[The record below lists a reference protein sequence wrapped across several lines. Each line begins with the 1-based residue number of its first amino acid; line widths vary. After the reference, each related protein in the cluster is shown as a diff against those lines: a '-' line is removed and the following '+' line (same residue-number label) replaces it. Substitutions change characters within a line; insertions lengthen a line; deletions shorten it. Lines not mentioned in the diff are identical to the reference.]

1 MKRLFFLVVALSL
14 LGVSFSS
21 VLPLS
26 AAPSAQ
32 TPVYTIF
39 DVTQLRPCMGDWSH
53 ATINPGDYL
62 TILGTVG
69 YVASFKAD
77 LVGMHSLTSGDIPVS
92 GLLSVTTIGA
102 DIAFQNVSFPTM
114 PIVVSMCQSPFVPTS
129 TPTPL
134 TTPVSSGC
142 YAVNIT
148 GQTFFSVVV
157 GTTIQVAS
165 GSVDYGSN
173 LGVSWTP
180 LAVGNTLF
188 IPFSGSAYFRGSGVL
203 YVCPP
208 AATATPTVTSAT
220 PTATSI
226 PSPCVL
232 NGSDWRMLWDE
243 DVYYVGQTTVLREK
257 YILNTYG
264 VYYDAVQFDVLN
276 YTYANDYVGGPPT
289 AAWYLYGQ
297 GFSVGSRLMGTKLIT
312 RPGYASDLVR
322 IQFSGMYANSWY
334 RFHLC
339 TQVQL
344 RNPATATATAM
355 ATTTRT
361 ATSPATRTPLPAVSR
376 TPTNTAIP
384 TATPYPTSVAICTQT
399 RLTPSVGVFLSFQ
412 YNAYIRALNGIAY
425 IDGGGS
431 SHSLDAAGIIWD
443 APTGSYFV
451 TALSISNSDT
461 QLVVEVCANP
471 LQPTPT
477 MTAPSL
483 PCPVSLLPFEITTV
497 AQLVPF
503 GQADWVVDGASV
515 YVNVGPTAHEIRPGT
530 YTAKSWLYPSSAYN
544 TYTINGEKASI
555 WVCASYPPTS
565 TATFA
570 PTWTPGPVAFTTAVC
585 VLVSP
590 TSTTISFTMPQIGIF
605 IPARATATATMTG
618 TAMISITAIIAFQQ
632 TLVAGVSSPE
642 AGIAAASS
650 RFSWQSGQDAGATS
664 IALAGPALSWIA
676 VVNPQNPAWTSD
688 GGPLWAIAPF
698 IQPILPVIAGFILVT
713 FARFFLWVWDW
724 FLKLIDLLIK
734 LIELIP
740 FI

>member
-1 MKRLFFLVVALSL
+1 
-14 LGVSFSS
+14 
-21 VLPLS
+21 
-26 AAPSAQ
+26 
-32 TPVYTIF
+32 
-39 DVTQLRPCMGDWSH
+39 
-53 ATINPGDYL
+53 
-62 TILGTVG
+62 
-69 YVASFKAD
+69 
-77 LVGMHSLTSGDIPVS
+77 
-92 GLLSVTTIGA
+92 
-102 DIAFQNVSFPTM
+102 
-114 PIVVSMCQSPFVPTS
+114 
-129 TPTPL
+129 
-134 TTPVSSGC
+134 
-142 YAVNIT
+142 
-148 GQTFFSVVV
+148 
-157 GTTIQVAS
+157 
-165 GSVDYGSN
+165 
-173 LGVSWTP
+173 
-180 LAVGNTLF
+180 
-188 IPFSGSAYFRGSGVL
+188 
-203 YVCPP
+203 
-208 AATATPTVTSAT
+208 
-220 PTATSI
+220 
-226 PSPCVL
+226 
-232 NGSDWRMLWDE
+232 MLWDE